1 MKNLLKIPR
10 RRKISFRFSDRRTH
24 RAAEEAAMV
33 RDARRAVETDSAR
46 KAMEMDRDAHR
57 AMETDRNVRRMV
69 TDRDARR
76 EMVRDVRRT
85 ETDRIVRRE
94 KTVITDSAEIQT
106 DQETVR
112 IRDRDARVMEEE
124 MADSRTAETEE
135 IIEITV
141 ITETEER
148 CVMADAVTTEENLAR
163 LFRHLQSQNRNQAAT
178 NQKMRTRRKNI
189 TEMKRTKTDCRK
201 AKRAKTITLS
211 RKW

>member
-1 MKNLLKIPR
+1 MKKLLKIPR

-24 RAAEEAAMV
+24 RAAEEAVMV
-33 RDARRAVETDSAR
+33 RDASRAVETDSAR
-46 KAMEMDRDAHR
+46 KAMEMVRDAHR
-57 AMETDRNVRRMV
+57 AMETDRNAHRMV
-69 TDRDARR
+69 TARDALR
-76 EMVRDVRRT
+76 EMARDVRRT

-124 MADSRTAETEE
+124 MADSRTAETE
-135 IIEITV
+135 EITV